1 VLYAGRREEGKGI
14 RELFDAFAL
23 AVIDGGLDIDLV
35 TIGKG
40 ELEGELAVPRA
51 IAGRVVDLGYLS
63 DAERNNAF
71 AAATAY
77 VQPSRNESFS
87 RTIMEAWL
95 AGTPVIALAESKVVA
110 WHCERSG
117 GGLSFS
123 DGPGLAE
130 RLSLVVAQPD
140 EGARLA
146 AAGRR
151 YVLDNYTWPVV
162 LDRMAASLRSLA

>member
-1 VLYAGRREEGKGI
+1 M
-14 RELFDAFAL
+14 
-23 AVIDGGLDIDLV
+23 AVADGGLDIDLV
-35 TIGKG
+35 TIGRG
-40 ELEGELAVPRA
+40 ELEGELAVPRP
-51 IAGRVVDLGYLS
+51 IADRVVDLGYLS
-63 DAERNNAF
+63 GTERNNAF

-117 GGLSFS
+117 GGLSYS
-123 DGPGLAE
+123 DGPGLAG
-130 RLSLVVAQPD
+130 SLGVVVARP
-140 EGARLA
+140 EEAARLA
-146 AAGRR
+146 ASGRR

-162 LDRMAASLRSLA
+162 LDRMVASLRSLA